1 MKIVENKILNDK
13 VKEKRFELILRIF
26 DKIDFQRI
34 EVPEEYSKDTF
45 FDFLKWKIGTSIS
58 FRYDKQLNFIYSQKK
73 EDLQERLLKNLEYDF
88 RQEQFEILSN
98 IYFEFGKK

>member
-1 MKIVENKILNDK
+1 MEDKILKNK

-26 DKIDFQRI
+26 DKIDFQRVEI
-34 EVPEEYSKDTF
+34 PEEYSKDTF

-58 FRYDKQLNFIYSQKK
+58 FRYDKQLNFIYSQKNN
-73 EDLQERLLKNLEYDF
+73 ELQEKLLKNLEYDF
-88 RQEQFEILSN
+88 KQEQFEILSN

>member
-1 MKIVENKILNDK
+1 MEDKILKNK

-26 DKIDFQRI
+26 DKIDFQRVGI
-34 EVPEEYSKDTF
+34 PEEYSKDTF

-58 FRYDKQLNFIYSQKK
+58 FRYDKQLNFIYSQKNN
-73 EDLQERLLKNLEYDF
+73 ELQEKLLKNLEYDF
-88 RQEQFEILSN
+88 KQEQFEILSN

>member
-1 MKIVENKILNDK
+1 MENKSLNNK
-13 VKEKRFELILRIF
+13 IKEKKFELILKIF
-26 DKIDFQRI
+26 NKIDFKKI
-34 EVPEEYSKDTF
+34 EIPKEYSEATF

-58 FRYDKQLNFIYSQKK
+58 FRYDKQLNFIYSQKN
-73 EDLQERLLKNLEYDF
+73 EGLQEKLLKNLEYDF

>member
-1 MKIVENKILNDK
+1 MEDKMLKNK

-26 DKIDFQRI
+26 DKIDFQRVEI
-34 EVPEEYSKDTF
+34 PEEYSKDTF

-58 FRYDKQLNFIYSQKK
+58 FRYDKQLNFIYSQKNN
-73 EDLQERLLKNLEYDF
+73 ELQEKLLKNLEYDF
-88 RQEQFEILSN
+88 KQEQFEILSN

>member
-1 MKIVENKILNDK
+1 MENKILNDK

-34 EVPEEYSKDTF
+34 KIPEEYSEDTF

-58 FRYDKQLNFIYSQKK
+58 FRYDKQLNFIYGQKK

>member
-1 MKIVENKILNDK
+1 MENKILNDK

-26 DKIDFQRI
+26 DKIDFQKI
-34 EVPEEYSKDTF
+34 EIPEEYSEAIF

-58 FRYDKQLNFIYSQKK
+58 FRYDRQLSFIYNQKN
-73 EDLQERLLKNLEYDF
+73 EELQERLLKNLEYDF

>member
-1 MKIVENKILNDK
+1 MENKILNDK

-45 FDFLKWKIGTSIS
+45 LIF
-58 FRYDKQLNFIYSQKK
+58 
-73 EDLQERLLKNLEYDF
+73 
-88 RQEQFEILSN
+88 
-98 IYFEFGKK
+98 

>member
-1 MKIVENKILNDK
+1 MEDKILKNK

-26 DKIDFQRI
+26 DKIDFQRVEI
-34 EVPEEYSKDTF
+34 PEEYNKDTF

-58 FRYDKQLNFIYSQKK
+58 FRYDKQLNFIYSQKNN
-73 EDLQERLLKNLEYDF
+73 ELQEKLLKNLEYDF
-88 RQEQFEILSN
+88 KQEQFEILSN

>member
-1 MKIVENKILNDK
+1 MENKILNDK

-34 EVPEEYSKDTF
+34 EIPEEYSEDTF

-58 FRYDKQLNFIYSQKK
+58 FRYDKQLNFIYSQKN
-73 EDLQERLLKNLEYDF
+73 EGLQEKLLKNLEYDF

>member
-1 MKIVENKILNDK
+1 MENKILNDK

-34 EVPEEYSKDTF
+34 EIPEEYSEDTF
-45 FDFLKWKIGTSIS
+45 FDFFKWKIGTSIS
-58 FRYDKQLNFIYSQKK
+58 FRYDKQLNFIYGQKK

>member
-1 MKIVENKILNDK
+1 MENKILNNK

-26 DKIDFQRI
+26 DKIDFQRL
-34 EVPEEYSKDTF
+34 EKPEEYSEDTF
-45 FDFLKWKIGTSIS
+45 FDFLKWKIGTSVS
-58 FRYDKQLNFIYSQKK
+58 FRYDKQLNFIYSQKN
-73 EDLQERLLKNLEYDF
+73 EGLQEKLLKNLEYDF